1 MVAVQVE
8 IVFSMEKLSTRLE
21 FEIKMKYL
29 SPFFIR
35 KELRFRGCTKFAKI
49 APPDT
54 VRQKGQF
61 LQVS

>member
-29 SPFFIR
+29 SPFFY
-35 KELRFRGCTKFAKI
+35 KKVAKI
-49 APPDT
+49 SWLHEICKNCPP
-54 VRQKGQF
+54 
-61 LQVS
+61 